1 MDKTAITAISNI
13 SREGFISASL
23 HRLGWRVIH
32 RATSLQG
39 LKQALELSPEALLI
53 TSTDFKGSDNF
64 ARNQMILI
72 DFERYQDF
80 TQENLQDLLHN
91 IEKPQM
97 KAGGR
102 ITATTADLVMVA
114 SFGRSVG
121 ASTLALN
128 IAQEISSQDLSTLL
142 IDGNTDH
149 PYLSRQLSLH
159 GVDREILRTS
169 LGFAAFEITEAR
181 GAETLGDLADSY
193 HRLVL
198 DFGQLVAIERLLH
211 GCRMRERLFSWA
223 LRSKCNFILVSKCD
237 ERSLAELIEG
247 VTGLSKLEPSIKI
260 RILLIPQ
267 QAMGSREGARLERQ
281 LSETL
286 KVKVRVLI
294 RDLRAVAVME
304 ERNTTLAISSP
315 KSALRSEI
323 AEVAKELESTRKEL
337 AV

>member
-121 ASTLALN
+121 AS
-128 IAQEISSQDLSTLL
+128 
-142 IDGNTDH
+142 
-149 PYLSRQLSLH
+149 
-159 GVDREILRTS
+159 DRE
-169 LGFAAFEITEAR
+169 A
-181 GAETLGDLADSY
+181 
-193 HRLVL
+193 
-198 DFGQLVAIERLLH
+198 
-211 GCRMRERLFSWA
+211 
-223 LRSKCNFILVSKCD
+223 
-237 ERSLAELIEG
+237 
-247 VTGLSKLEPSIKI
+247 
-260 RILLIPQ
+260 
-267 QAMGSREGARLERQ
+267 
-281 LSETL
+281 
-286 KVKVRVLI
+286 
-294 RDLRAVAVME
+294 
-304 ERNTTLAISSP
+304 
-315 KSALRSEI
+315 
-323 AEVAKELESTRKEL
+323 
-337 AV
+337 